1 MLEYFLGLIQ
11 GLLTAGLIIY
21 FEKHYAEPKE
31 DRTFGAAR
39 SPQWPKVRAEH
50 LKKFP
55 NCALCGSSK
64 DLNVHHVI
72 PVHVD
77 KSKELLFDNLIT
89 LCDNESKG
97 CHIRFGHLFSYFSW
111 NVAIKED
118 AKNWGE
124 KIKNRP

>member
-1 MLEYFLGLIQ
+1 MLEYFIGLIQ

-55 NCALCGSSK
+55 NCALCGGNK
-64 DLNVHHVI
+64 VIEVHHI
-72 PVHVD
+72 QPFHL
-77 KSKELLFDNLIT
+77 KLELELEFSNLIT
-89 LCDNESKG
+89 LCEEGKNG
-97 CHIRFGHLFSYFSW
+97 VTCHLHYGHLGNYRSF
-111 NVAIKED
+111 NKDVITDTNE
-118 AKNWGE
+118 
-124 KIKNRP
+124 